1 MNDRTSLPRERE
13 WSESLA
19 TALEIP
25 DLFALED
32 WARGASVSELEAVGQ
47 WVTEKPWE
55 ARGNLRQLVVKILRH
70 GVHVPEVLFGLVHH
84 RSDLVAPL
92 LRNPSLTPSQTVT
105 VCREGFRRMLDPLTD
120 AFDIRD
126 IGNALQELGS
136 GPGFPPEFLE
146 YLVNTIELLH
156 AGRDA
161 HRSFRLTATG
171 LTRVLRCFRS
181 IPQSML
187 LRLARSPVLDPAEAV
202 AFLLEFAS
210 DDPVVWKEMFKNA
223 SWPARGEL
231 IRAAVERKELM
242 NDAALREAVLTWAA
256 PDLILAYL
264 PLADLDAYGRLLIKA
279 TEVAPEL
286 VAMVLQAGEI
296 RLPGEL
302 PPQRLAPL
310 LSSDRAAVRVVGFAL
325 LGALHGERRS
335 DP

>member
-1 MNDRTSLPRERE
+1 M
-13 WSESLA
+13 
-19 TALEIP
+19 P
-25 DLFALED
+25 DLFALGD

-55 ARGNLRQLVVKILRH
+55 ARGNLRKLVVKILRH

-84 RSDLVAPL
+84 RSDFVAPL

-105 VCREGFRRMLDPLTD
+105 VCREGLRRMLDPLTD
-120 AFDIRD
+120 ALDVRD

-136 GPGFPPEFLE
+136 GPGFPPEFLG
-146 YLVNTIELLH
+146 YLVNTIELLD

-161 HRSFRLTATG
+161 HRSFRLTVAG
-171 LTRVLRCFRS
+171 LTPILRRFHS

-187 LRLARSPVLDPAEAV
+187 LRLARSSILDPAEAV
-202 AFLLEFAS
+202 GLLLDFAS

-223 SWPARGEL
+223 SWPVRGEL

-242 NDAALREAVLTWAA
+242 NDLALREAILMWAA

-264 PLADLDAYGRLLIKA
+264 ASADLDAYVRLLIRA

-286 VAMVLQAGEI
+286 VAMALRKGEI
-296 RLPGEL
+296 GLPEEL
-302 PPQRLAPL
+302 PPQRFAPL

-325 LGALHGERRS
+325 LGALPGKRRS